1 MKLFVRSV
9 PAVLFLSVASL
20 SLIALAGCG
29 SSGSGSMSMSVSA
42 PMAAKNIYVVR
53 FSSTDDVEHDSVAVF
68 SASASGS
75 ATPTSTLMLPSGFV
89 DLALVVGPTGVI
101 YVGGQRQTGEQGF
114 GQILEYAAG
123 SSGSATP
130 SVTLNGS
137 AAGTATFTYPYNLAV
152 NSAGMLFISSA
163 DGTLE
168 TFASGFTASSAPTQY
183 LTWGRLEN
191 NNGAPNFG
199 DPSGS
204 IGADTAGNLFYL
216 DEGDGQI
223 DVFAAGA
230 TGTTAPVRTINGTD
244 TTSFTELE
252 YLAVDGAGDV
262 YVTNYN
268 QANDPNANAGT
279 NPVANAASRR
289 VQAMVPGRARP
300 SIAYPHI
307 TALPPEP
314 TGIIEFAALA
324 TGAATPVKRIGGA
337 GGATPNNTGI
347 VEPANLVLD
356 AASNLYYEDANGG
369 VFGSGNTM
377 VLLEAFPPSAT
388 GNATPAASFT
398 STNLLFDNGGPMAV
412 F

>member
-1 MKLFVRSV
+1 MKSFVRSA
-9 PAVLFLSVASL
+9 PAVLFLSGASL

-29 SSGSGSMSMSVSA
+29 SSGSMSMSVSVST
-42 PMAAKNIYVVR
+42 PMAAKNIYVIR
-53 FSSTDDVEHDSVAVF
+53 YSSTDGVEQDSVAIF

-75 ATPTSTLMLPSGFV
+75 TTPTLTLMLPSGFLSSS
-89 DLALVVGPTGVI
+89 LAVGPTGVI
-101 YVGGQRQTGEQGF
+101 YVGGQQQDSEQGF

-130 SVTLNGS
+130 SLMLNGS
-137 AAGTATFTYPYNLAV
+137 AAGTATFTYPYDLAV

-168 TFASGFTASSAPTQY
+168 AFASGFTASSAPTQY
-183 LTWGRLEN
+183 LTWGQLEN
-191 NNGAPNFG
+191 NNGDPNFG
-199 DPSGS
+199 FLSGA

-216 DEGDGQI
+216 DEGNGQI

-230 TGTTAPVRTINGTD
+230 TGATAPARAINGTD
-244 TTSFTELE
+244 TTDFTDLE

-268 QANDPNANAGT
+268 QANDPNANA
-279 NPVANAASRR
+279 AIRR
-289 VQAMVPGRARP
+289 VQAMVPGRAKP

-324 TGAATPVKRIGGA
+324 TGAATPMKRIGGA
-337 GGATPNNTGI
+337 GGVTPNNTGI
-347 VEPANLVLD
+347 VEPANMIMD

-369 VFGSGNTM
+369 AFGSGNTM
-377 VLLEAFPPSAT
+377 VLLEVFPPSAT
-388 GNATPAASFT
+388 GNATPAASLT
-398 STNLLFDNGGPMAV
+398 STNFLFDNTGPVAV

>member
-29 SSGSGSMSMSVSA
+29 SSGSMSMSVSA
-42 PMAAKNIYVVR
+42 PMAAKNIYVIR
-53 FSSTDDVEHDSVAVF
+53 FSSSDDVEHDSVAVF

-101 YVGGQRQTGEQGF
+101 YVGGQRQDGEQGF

-137 AAGTATFTYPYNLAV
+137 AASTATFTYPYSLAV
-152 NSAGMLFISSA
+152 NSAGTLFVSSA

-168 TFASGFTASSAPTQY
+168 AFASGFTASSAPTQY
-183 LTWGRLEN
+183 LTWGQLEN
-191 NNGAPNFG
+191 NNGDPNFG
-199 DPSGS
+199 EPTGS
-204 IGADTAGNLFYL
+204 IGVDTAGDVFFL
-216 DEGDGQI
+216 DEVKGQI

-230 TGTTAPVRTINGTD
+230 TGATAPVRTINGTD
-244 TTSFTELE
+244 TTSFTDLE

-268 QANDPNANAGT
+268 QANDPNANART

-324 TGAATPVKRIGGA
+324 TGAATPMKRIGGA

-356 AASNLYYEDANGG
+356 AASNLYYQDANGG

-377 VLLEAFPPSAT
+377 VLLEVFPPSAT

-398 STNLLFDNGGPMAV
+398 STNFLFDNSGPVAV

>member
-1 MKLFVRSV
+1 M
-9 PAVLFLSVASL
+9 
-20 SLIALAGCG
+20 
-29 SSGSGSMSMSVSA
+29 
-42 PMAAKNIYVVR
+42 
-53 FSSTDDVEHDSVAVF
+53 
-68 SASASGS
+68 
-75 ATPTSTLMLPSGFV
+75 
-89 DLALVVGPTGVI
+89 
-101 YVGGQRQTGEQGF
+101 
-114 GQILEYAAG
+114 
-123 SSGSATP
+123 
-130 SVTLNGS
+130 TLNGS
-137 AAGTATFTYPYNLAV
+137 AASTATFTYPYSLAV
-152 NSAGMLFISSA
+152 NSAGTLFVSSA

-168 TFASGFTASSAPTQY
+168 AFASGFTASSAPTQY
-183 LTWGRLEN
+183 LTWGQLEN
-191 NNGAPNFG
+191 NNGDPNFG
-199 DPSGS
+199 EPTGS
-204 IGADTAGNLFYL
+204 IGVDTAGDVFFL
-216 DEGDGQI
+216 DEVKGQI

-230 TGTTAPVRTINGTD
+230 TGATAPVRTINGTD
-244 TTSFTELE
+244 TTSFTDLE

-268 QANDPNANAGT
+268 QANDPNANART

-324 TGAATPVKRIGGA
+324 TGAATPMKRIGGA

-356 AASNLYYEDANGG
+356 AASNLYYQDANGG

-377 VLLEAFPPSAT
+377 VLLEVFPPSAT

-398 STNLLFDNGGPMAV
+398 STNFLFDNSGPVAV

>member
-1 MKLFVRSV
+1 
-9 PAVLFLSVASL
+9 
-20 SLIALAGCG
+20 
-29 SSGSGSMSMSVSA
+29 MSVSA
-42 PMAAKNIYVVR
+42 PMAAKNIYVIR
-53 FSSTDDVEHDSVAVF
+53 FSSTDDVEQDSVAVF
-68 SASASGS
+68 PASASGS
-75 ATPTSTLMLPSGFV
+75 TTPTSTLMLPSGFV
-89 DLALVVGPTGVI
+89 DLALAVGPTGVI
-101 YVGGQRQTGEQGF
+101 YVGGQQQGSEQGF

-137 AAGTATFTYPYNLAV
+137 AASTATFTYPSSLAV
-152 NSAGMLFISSA
+152 NSAGMLFIASA
-163 DGTLE
+163 DRTLE
-168 TFASGFTASSAPTQY
+168 AFASGFTASSAPTQY
-183 LTWGRLEN
+183 LTWGQVEN
-191 NNGAPNFG
+191 NNGDPNFG

-216 DEGDGQI
+216 DEGNGQI

-230 TGTTAPVRTINGTD
+230 TGATAPVRTISGTD
-244 TTSFTELE
+244 TTYFTELE

-268 QANDPNANAGT
+268 QANDPNANART
-279 NPVANAASRR
+279 NPVANAANRR

-337 GGATPNNTGI
+337 GGVTPNNTGI

-356 AASNLYYEDANGG
+356 AASNLYYQDANGG

-377 VLLEAFPPSAT
+377 VLLEVFPPSAT

-398 STNLLFDNGGPMAV
+398 STNFLFDNSGPVAV